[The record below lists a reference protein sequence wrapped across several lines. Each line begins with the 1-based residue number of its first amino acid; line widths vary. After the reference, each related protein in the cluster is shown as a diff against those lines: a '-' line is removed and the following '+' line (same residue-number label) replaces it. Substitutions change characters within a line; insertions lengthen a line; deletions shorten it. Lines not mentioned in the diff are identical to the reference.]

1 MFENIVF
8 ASSSPLMYV
17 FCAVYVLLAV
27 VERLAPKKFGVLF
40 AALYVAAFFVLL
52 VLFALNAAT
61 LADLLIVLLVSL
73 AARLS
78 LVRGEKEENN
88 DV

>member
-17 FCAVYVLLAV
+17 FAAVYVLLAV
-27 VERLAPKKFGVLF
+27 LERIVPKKFGALF
-40 AALYVAAFFVLL
+40 AAIYVAAFFLLL
-52 VLFALNAAT
+52 VLFALNSAT
-61 LADLLIVLLVSL
+61 LADLLVVLLVSL

>member
-1 MFENIVF
+1 MFENIVL
-8 ASSSPLMYV
+8 ATSSPIMYV
-17 FCAVYVLLAV
+17 FAAVYVLLAV
-27 VERLAPKKFGVLF
+27 LERIAPKKFGVLF
-40 AALYVAAFFVLL
+40 AAIYVFAFLLLL
-52 VLFALNAAT
+52 VLFALENAT

-78 LVRGEKEENN
+78 LVRRERRKDN